1 MNWDRI
7 QGEWT
12 KISSQ
17 VKSQW
22 AKLTEDDLKAVG
34 AKKDAL
40 VGAIQ
45 QRYGVLRDEAERQVD
60 DWMNKLPSHQQQQQ
74 SS

>member
-7 QGEWT
+7 QAEWT

-17 VKSQW
+17 VKTQW
-22 AKLTEDDLKAVG
+22 AKLTDEDLKSVG

-45 QRYGVLRDEAERQVD
+45 QRYGVLKEEAERQVD
-60 DWMNKLPSHQQQQQ
+60 EWMKKMPHHQPS
-74 SS
+74 

>member
-1 MNWDRI
+1 MAMNWDRI

-17 VKSQW
+17 VKQQW
-22 AKLTEDDLKAVG
+22 AKLTDEDMKAVG
-34 AKKDAL
+34 EKKDAL

-45 QRYGVLRDEAERQVD
+45 QRYGVIRDEAERQVD
-60 DWMNKLPSHQQQQQ
+60 EWMKKMPSHHQ